1 MTTLLIDSKMKIR
14 KQARLSRGILN
25 LLKDD
30 LEMICSDTDDYNLV
44 ALDLSIN
51 ETKDTIQR
59 LIDSITDLE
68 YSLYLIKEER
78 DSREKHSHL

>member
-1 MTTLLIDSKMKIR
+1 MQIDSKMKMR

-30 LEMICSDTDDYNLV
+30 LEMICSDTDEYNLI

-51 ETKDTIQR
+51 EAKDTIQR
-59 LIDSITDLE
+59 LIDSIMDLE
-68 YSLYLIKEER
+68 YSLYLLKT
-78 DSREKHSHL
+78 DSRE